1 MLLRVHAGRGEN
13 GVEELR
19 DAALAVGLSVED
31 PEADSGVDLV
41 LVNPAGGRILVRL
54 KRISLAA
61 ADGLEHR
68 LDTWA
73 GRGPGI
79 RVLVADRVTE
89 QARQILRAAGWGWLD
104 LRGHLRLA
112 GAGLLVDT
120 NVPRLSPAPDRP
132 VPLTGRVSEEVAA
145 LMLLRPTEPA
155 SVREIARTI
164 GRSASTVSTAIADL
178 RGAGLVDEHR
188 RPAVPDLFWQLADR
202 WNAMRADLGRAPTAG
217 GAGPVNDALRLGLD
231 DVEATTG
238 WALSDSVAAAA
249 YGAPIGIRAD
259 HPPDLYVPDQVVLRR
274 AVQLLGAAQSHE
286 SRAATIRVAPFPLV
300 CARRVAW
307 PGVTWPLVRPLFVA
321 LDLAADPGRGAEVLA
336 SWTPPP
342 EAGARVW

>member
-1 MLLRVHAGRGEN
+1 MHAGRRES

-31 PEADSGVDLV
+31 PEAGSGVDLV
-41 LVNPAGGRILVRL
+41 LVNPAGGRSLVRL
-54 KRISLAA
+54 KRVSLAA
-61 ADGLEHR
+61 GDGLEQR

-89 QARQILRAAGWGWLD
+89 QAREILRAAGWGWLD

-112 GAGLLVDT
+112 GAGLLIDT
-120 NVPRLSPAPDRP
+120 SVPRLSPAPDRP
-132 VPLTGRVSEEVAA
+132 VPLRGRVSEEVAA

-188 RPAVPDLFWQLADR
+188 MPAVPDLFWQLADR
-202 WNAMRADLGRAPTAG
+202 WKAMRADLGRAPTAG
-217 GAGPVNDALRLGLD
+217 GVGPVTDALRLGLD

-274 AVQLLGAAQSHE
+274 AVQLLGAARSRE

-300 CARRVAW
+300 CARRVQW
-307 PGVTWPLVRPLFVA
+307 PGVTWPLAQPLFVA

-336 SWTPPP
+336 SWTPPS